1 MVPVNTQVSPSNT
14 SKTLTLQVEPLWN
27 LCKALSG
34 GSETDVQLQLIR
46 VGIRQPGTGTGG
58 SGGDILAPVDITA
71 RYSARTDGSGAPT
84 DDARITVG
92 PNT

>member
-1 MVPVNTQVSPSNT
+1 
-14 SKTLTLQVEPLWN
+14 
-27 LCKALSG
+27 
-34 GSETDVQLQLIR
+34 VQLQLIR
-46 VGIRQPGTGTGG
+46 VGIRQPATGTGGGGGGGGG

-71 RYSARTDGSGAPT
+71 RYSARTNGSGAPT